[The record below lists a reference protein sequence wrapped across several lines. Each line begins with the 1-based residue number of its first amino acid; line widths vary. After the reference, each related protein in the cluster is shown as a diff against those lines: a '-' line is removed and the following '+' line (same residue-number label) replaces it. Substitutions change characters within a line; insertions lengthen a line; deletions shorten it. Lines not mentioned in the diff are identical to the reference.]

1 MTDVLL
7 RDMTAGDADFREWM
21 CYEAVYAHRDEPRP
35 GVAEGMASP
44 TLRRYVDNWGRP
56 GDVGL
61 IAIGPRGDPL
71 GAAWYR
77 LFPASDPSFGWI
89 GEDIPELAIAVI
101 PDARGQGIGH
111 RLLSALV
118 ERARQARVSALSL
131 VVEDG
136 NPSVHLYDR
145 AGFVRFSRNDEDGD
159 WTMRLDLD
167 SST

>member
-1 MTDVLL
+1 
-7 RDMTAGDADFREWM
+7 MTADDKDFREWM
-21 CYEAVYAHRDEPRP
+21 CYEAVYAHRDEPHP
-35 GVAEGMASP
+35 SLADGMASP
-44 TLRRYVDNWGRP
+44 TLRRYVDDWGRP

-61 IAIGPRGDPL
+61 VASGPDDTLL

-77 LFPASDPSFGWI
+77 RFPATDPSFGWI
-89 GEDIPELAIAVI
+89 AEDIPELAIAVI
-101 PDARGQGIGH
+101 PGSRGHGIGG

-118 ERARQARVSALSL
+118 DRARQAGVLALSL

-136 NPSVHLYDR
+136 NPSVHLYER

-167 SST
+167 SAT